1 MSSEVAVIFPI
12 ALPLA
17 TMVISLLSWKS
28 MAAQKWTGIVGST
41 LLFASAAVL
50 MVLVHRDGILVMQ
63 VGNWPAPFGITF
75 VADRLSSIMVL
86 LAGLVMFAVSIYSLA
101 TIDER
106 RIRFGF
112 FPLVQLLV
120 MGVCGAFLTGDLF
133 NLYVWFEV
141 MLIASFVLLTLGG
154 EQKQL
159 EGALKYVTLNLMS
172 SAAFLAAIGVIYA
185 ATGTLNMADLAVK
198 LRSFPDEG
206 IVTVLAMLFLIAF
219 GTKAAVFP
227 LFFWLPASYHTPPV
241 AVSAVFAGLLTKVG
255 VYSLIRAFTL
265 LFVSDLE
272 FTHNLLLTIAG
283 LTMVTGVLG
292 AMAQSEIRRILSF
305 HIVSQIG
312 YMLMGLALFTPLALA
327 GSVFYIIH
335 HIVVKT
341 NLFLIGGIAERRFGS
356 GRLAEIGGM
365 YQSMPLLA
373 ILFFLSAMSLAG
385 IPPLSGFFAKLTLI
399 RGGLEAERYVI
410 VIAALVVSLLT
421 LFSMTKIWAEAFWK
435 PNPHE
440 GAGDIPKYD
449 GSRLG
454 QLGVF
459 APVVLLLA
467 VTMSIG
473 VLAGPVM
480 TLSTA
485 TAEELL
491 DPDAYITA
499 VMPDILLEE
508 HEAELYGPDVS
519 EASALSEAFRI
530 ASQSAERQSVRERP

>member
-17 TMVISLLSWKS
+17 TMVISLLTWKS
-28 MAAQKWTGIVGST
+28 VAAQKWTGMVGST

-50 MVLVHRDGILVMQ
+50 MWLVQRDGILVMQ
-63 VGNWPAPFGITF
+63 VGDWPAPFGITF

-185 ATGTLNMADLAVK
+185 ATGTLNMADLAIK

-272 FTHNLLLTIAG
+272 FTHNLLLIVAG

-410 VIAALVVSLLT
+410 VVAALAVSLLT

-440 GAGDIPKYD
+440 KTAGIPKYD
-449 GSRLG
+449 DSRFG

-480 TLSTA
+480 TLATA

-499 VMPDILLEE
+499 VMPDVLLEE
-508 HEAELYGPDVS
+508 HETELYGPDIS
-519 EASALSEAFRI
+519 EASDSSEAFRI
-530 ASQSAERQSVRERP
+530 ASQFAERQSIRERR